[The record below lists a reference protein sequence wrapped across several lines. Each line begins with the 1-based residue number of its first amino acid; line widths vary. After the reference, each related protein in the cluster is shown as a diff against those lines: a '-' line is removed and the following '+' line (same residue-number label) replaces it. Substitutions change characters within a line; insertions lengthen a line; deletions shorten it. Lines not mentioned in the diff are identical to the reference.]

1 MRSRWSVSL
10 TSQSLSTH
18 RRRSALFPHHIAP
31 NCAAPCAEEISKLQ
45 DKHADMQ
52 RTHQMLQDDYNKLEE
67 SMTKAQATAD
77 SAATSLKKL
86 QSDYETLHTRVG

>member
-1 MRSRWSVSL
+1 
-10 TSQSLSTH
+10 
-18 RRRSALFPHHIAP
+18 
-31 NCAAPCAEEISKLQ
+31 
-45 DKHADMQ
+45 MQ